1 MKRKMLTIGCLICA
15 VLFGCCCGYIFWYF
29 YSERENS
36 KIYEELQE
44 EAEVSPTPV
53 SSEETPPEQP
63 ADTEPEEEI
72 PIDFAALQAV
82 NPEIYAW
89 IRIEGTNIDYP
100 IVQSSTDD
108 TYYLNHTVEGTEGYP
123 GSIYTERVNSKD
135 FSDFN
140 TIVYGHNMRDG
151 SMFQNLHNY
160 EDSEYMAEHPEVI
173 IYTPDKVYHYQIFA
187 AVAYSD
193 THLYYAFDYTKE
205 SSRQQ
210 FLDSILSARGMS
222 DTIREDVPVS
232 ADDRFLTLSTCIGS
246 QEDKRLIVEAVLQNE

>member
-1 MKRKMLTIGCLICA
+1 MLTIGCLICA

-108 TYYLNHTVEGTEGYP
+108 TYYLNRTDEGTE
-123 GSIYTERVNSKD
+123 
-135 FSDFN
+135 
-140 TIVYGHNMRDG
+140 
-151 SMFQNLHNY
+151 
-160 EDSEYMAEHPEVI
+160 
-173 IYTPDKVYHYQIFA
+173 
-187 AVAYSD
+187 
-193 THLYYAFDYTKE
+193 
-205 SSRQQ
+205 
-210 FLDSILSARGMS
+210 
-222 DTIREDVPVS
+222 
-232 ADDRFLTLSTCIGS
+232 
-246 QEDKRLIVEAVLQNE
+246 